1 MFFRGK
7 NISDYAASD
16 IQSFIDNKVPE
27 SKTLDYKRE
36 INFGEKD
43 KTELIYDISSFYNT
57 DGGCVI
63 IGLDEEKDDQN
74 KNTGLP
80 KLPDNKIVVAN
91 YDKLQLRIEEIV
103 RQSTNPQI
111 TNLSF
116 SQLLTIDGS
125 NIFLIGIPK
134 TRTLPAMVT
143 YGNHNR
149 VFKRK
154 SSGKYSLDT
163 YELYETFT
171 QINILEERIAEFIK
185 ERQIIV
191 SEDRFWPDIG
201 SLSSVLIH
209 VIPLSFFSSQIENFS
224 SRELSDFLKKVL
236 SPPGQDDYSDR
247 YCLEGFHLFQIRRIG
262 NIMSEIVPY
271 NLIFRNGSTETFTNE
286 PFSVPKPNELYLD
299 GISLLEIIKKQLEKN
314 FKLCQK
320 LSIEP
325 YFYLSIKLNNIT
337 NMYLTPRDM
346 GLGKFKNNELQFP
359 ITLLS
364 LNIPEIK
371 KQLKNLMDILWQS
384 MGTNECPPIEFNK
397 VFDTFSI
404 N

>member
-1 MFFRGK
+1 MLFRGK
-7 NISDYAASD
+7 KISDYTSTD

-27 SKTLDYKRE
+27 SKILDYKRE
-36 INFGEKD
+36 INFDEKN
-43 KTELIYDISSFYNT
+43 KAELIYDISSFYNT
-57 DGGCVI
+57 DGGCI
-63 IGLDEEKDDQN
+63 IVGLDEERDDQS

-80 KLPDNKIVVAN
+80 KLPDNKISISN

-116 SQLLTIDGS
+116 SQLLTINES

-134 TRTLPAMVT
+134 TKTLPAMVT

-149 VFKRK
+149 FFKRK
-154 SSGKYSLDT
+154 SNGKYSLDT

-171 QINILEERIAEFIK
+171 QINVLEERIAEFIK
-185 ERQIIV
+185 ERQMIV

-209 VIPLSFFSSQIENFS
+209 VIPLSFFNSQIENFS
-224 SRELSDFLKKVL
+224 NRDLSDFFKNVL
-236 SPPGQDDYSDR
+236 SPPGQYDYSSR
-247 YCLEGFHLFQIRRIG
+247 YCLEGFHLYQARRIA
-262 NIMSEIVPY
+262 NVISEIVPY
-271 NLIFRNGSTETFTNE
+271 NLIFRNGTTETFTNQ
-286 PFSVPKPNELYLD
+286 PFWIPKANELNLNGPD
-299 GISLLEIIKKQLEKN
+299 LLKIIKEQLEKN
-314 FKLCQK
+314 FKLYQK

-325 YFYLSIKLNNIT
+325 YVYLSIKLNNT
-337 NMYLTPRDM
+337 KNMYLTPRDM

-364 LNIPEIK
+364 SDIQEIK

-384 MGTNECPPIEFNK
+384 MGTNECPLSTFNK
-397 VFDTFSI
+397 VFDKFLI
-404 N
+404 D